1 MSEINLTTFKN
12 TPYNTDSI
20 DMGIFQ
26 NSLKTIDA
34 NYKEAIKTKNAIKT
48 SIASLDMDSSE
59 DEFKQKYADDIINKI
74 DSSVEYGNF
83 GSVLP
88 MITQMAADVASDPRL
103 LGRVQNN
110 MLHKQNDAELDK
122 LAANGK
128 ITEDTADFYKEINP
142 YHYEDKT
149 DDNGNVTGF
158 RRWTPNEIP
167 VDDVDFVKF
176 MEEAKKIVE
185 ADSESGTGKAK
196 WYDNGEIVDQWSPTA
211 QLVKESKYG
220 RTYISKEKLM
230 KAVEAVMEGT
240 PGAAHAID
248 QKFRVTQWV
257 ADKAEKQGDTK
268 SERYM
273 GDKDYSGR
281 KITNVKDFI
290 AKSFNPFY
298 IAAQM
303 HRNEYE
309 EHWNNYK
316 PLENGGDGVTDTSNP
331 EYLPVTTTGETIVT
345 DITQDVD
352 KAASG
357 INNSILELQKLYP
370 HYSKTPQFYNMFFG
384 NNLDF
389 DTIKKELK
397 RHNTDKT
404 KTADVDRVIRNLE
417 NDIYLYN
424 SFAKNSGV
432 DRKKLLYKMALDNK
446 FISQIPRGVNKY
458 VDERNRRVNNLF
470 SMTGNGVIGYE
481 PQTDDQYNEIIQGLH
496 ARGIDNLASHGITE
510 SIINGNKVL
519 NFKSNCDILDDF
531 ISECVNTEST
541 FATGHAYI
549 IAYTKDNNV
558 GIRALANTNNKFMK
572 KIRGSFVALNYRNP
586 GVVFKDGQS
595 NVYHE
600 VGNQLTKNKVTSL
613 ASSIEIMDNPNSMK
627 LYEAYKNG
635 GANDTRFNSLYKKYK
650 DDFENIIN
658 VIGGDQFKFY
668 SFDSDRGAMYPVD
681 NSKDKMSYSNEI
693 KEAFKND
700 RAFVRFAVNPINGNS
715 GIYVT
720 VTENRSKLLDGIFGN
735 SNIQSKS
742 FFIENGAHGKEFKK
756 IDDNTK
762 IQASAWY
769 FKAKHGGYGMSY
781 TFKNGESIKH
791 LGTPNMISTAKNGQK
806 VDENYVKYRK
816 KQDLDLENLLIAI
829 DNVRQTHKNKGT
841 WFIGNTNTIEPQT
854 YKDMVNLVDR
864 TLPVIFAEWGI
875 NPNTYK
881 YSQLYDKYHKQYIRA
896 ISDEN
901 LVFDY

>member
-110 MLHKQNDAELDK
+110 ILHKQNDAELDK

-142 YHYEDKT
+142 YHYEDKI

-158 RRWTPNEIP
+158 KKWTPNETP

-316 PLENGGDGVTDTSNP
+316 PLENGGDDVTDTSNP

-357 INNSILELQKLYP
+357 INNSIRELQKLYP
-370 HYSKTPQFYNMFFG
+370 HYSRTPQFYNMFFG

-397 RHNTDKT
+397 RHNTDET
-404 KTADVDRVIRNLE
+404 KKADVDRVIRNLE

-432 DRKKLLYKMALDNK
+432 DRQKLLYKMALDNK

-458 VDERNRRVNNLF
+458 VDKRNDNVNKLF
-470 SMTGNGVIGYE
+470 KYTNNGVIGYE
-481 PQTDDQYNEIIQGLH
+481 VQNEDQYTEIVQNLR
-496 ARGIDNLASHGITE
+496 ARGIDNLRAHGITE
-510 SIINGNKVL
+510 STVNGNKVL
-519 NFKSNCDILDDF
+519 NFKSNCDVLDDF
-531 ISECVNTEST
+531 ISECVGTEKT
-541 FATGHAYI
+541 FAANAYI
-549 IAYTKDNNV
+549 IGYDKNGNLKNRTNSRGDSDQNYVIDYFKNLNFHNNLLV
-558 GIRALANTNNKFMK
+558 GATDAARTYN
-572 KIRGSFVALNYRNP
+572 S
-586 GVVFKDGQS
+586 
-595 NVYHE
+595 
-600 VGNQLTKNKVTSL
+600 VGNQLKRNKVTSL
-613 ASSIEIMDNPNSMK
+613 ASSIEIMDNPHSMK

-635 GANDTRFNSLYKKYK
+635 GANDTQFNSLYKKYK
-650 DDFENIIN
+650 DDFESIVN

-700 RAFVRFAVNPINGNS
+700 RAFVRFAVNPVNGNS

-742 FFIENGAHGKEFKK
+742 FFIENGAHSKEFKK
-756 IDDNTK
+756 VDDNTK

-769 FKAKHGGYGMSY
+769 FRAKHGGPGMSY

-791 LGTPNMISTAKNGQK
+791 LGTPNMISTAKNGKK

-829 DNVRQTHKNKGT
+829 DNVRRTHKNKGT
-841 WFIGNTNTIEPQT
+841 WFVGNTNTIDPQT
-854 YKDMVNLVDR
+854 YNDMVNLVDR

-881 YSQLYDKYHKQYIRA
+881 YAQLYDKYHKQYIKA

>member
-110 MLHKQNDAELDK
+110 LLHKQNDAELDK

-142 YHYEDKT
+142 YHYEDKI

-158 RRWTPNEIP
+158 KKWTPNETP

-185 ADSESGTGKAK
+185 ADSKSGTGKAK

-345 DITQDVD
+345 DITQDID

-370 HYSKTPQFYNMFFG
+370 HYSRTPQFYNMFFG

-397 RHNTDKT
+397 RHNTDET
-404 KTADVDRVIRNLE
+404 KKADVDRVIRNLE

-432 DRKKLLYKMALDNK
+432 DRQKLLYKMALDNK

-458 VDERNRRVNNLF
+458 VDERNRIVDRLFKYTNN
-470 SMTGNGVIGYE
+470 GIIGYE
-481 PQTDDQYNEIIQGLH
+481 LQNDDQYDQIIQGLH
-496 ARGIDNLASHGITE
+496 TRGIDNLKAHGITE
-510 SIINGNKVL
+510 SIVNGNKVL

-531 ISECVNTEST
+531 ISECVNTET
-541 FATGHAYI
+541 FFSFSEPYI
-549 IAYTKDNNV
+549 IAYNKNGSIKNRSAAGRENNS
-558 GIRALANTNNKFMK
+558 LYNT
-572 KIRGSFVALNYRNP
+572 FVKLNYRNP

-600 VGNQLTKNKVTSL
+600 VGNQLKRNKVTSL
-613 ASSIEIMDNPNSMK
+613 ASSIEIMDNPHSMK

-635 GANDTRFNSLYKKYK
+635 GANDTQFNSLYKKYK

-668 SFDSDRGAMYPVD
+668 SFDSDRGAMYAVD

-700 RAFVRFAVNPINGNS
+700 RAFVRFAVNPVNGNS

-742 FFIENGAHGKEFKK
+742 FFIENGAHSKEFKK
-756 IDDNTK
+756 VDDNTK

-769 FKAKHGGYGMSY
+769 FKAKHGGPGMSY

-791 LGTPNMISTAKNGQK
+791 LGTPNMISTAKNGKK

-829 DNVRQTHKNKGT
+829 DNVRRTHKNKGT
-841 WFIGNTNTIEPQT
+841 WFVGNTNTIDPTT
-854 YKDMVNLVDR
+854 YNDMVNLVDR

-881 YSQLYDKYHKQYIRA
+881 YAQLYDKYHKQYIKA

>member
-248 QKFRVTQWV
+248 QKFRVTQWI

-281 KITNVKDFI
+281 KITNIKDFI

-345 DITQDVD
+345 DITQDID

-370 HYSKTPQFYNMFFG
+370 HYSRTPQFYNMFFG

-397 RHNTDKT
+397 RHNTDET
-404 KTADVDRVIRNLE
+404 KKADVDRVIRNLE

-432 DRKKLLYKMALDNK
+432 DRQKLLYKMALDNK
-446 FISQIPRGVNKY
+446 FISQIPSGVNKY
-458 VDERNRRVNNLF
+458 VDKRNDNVNKLF
-470 SMTGNGVIGYE
+470 KYTNNGVIGYE
-481 PQTDDQYNEIIQGLH
+481 VQDEDQYAKIVQNLR
-496 ARGIDNLASHGITE
+496 ARGIDNLRAHGITE
-510 SIINGNKVL
+510 STVNGNKVL
-519 NFKSNCDILDDF
+519 NFKSNCDVLDDF
-531 ISECVNTEST
+531 ISECIGTEQT
-541 FATGHAYI
+541 FAANAYI
-549 IAYTKDNNV
+549 IGYDKNGNLKNRT
-558 GIRALANTNNKFMK
+558 NT
-572 KIRGSFVALNYRNP
+572 RGDSDLNYVIDYFRNLNFHNNLLV
-586 GVVFKDGQS
+586 GATDAARTYNS
-595 NVYHE
+595 
-600 VGNQLTKNKVTSL
+600 VGNQLKRNKVTSL

-829 DNVRQTHKNKGT
+829 DNVRRTHKNKGT

>member
-248 QKFRVTQWV
+248 QKFRVTQWI

-281 KITNVKDFI
+281 KITNIKDFI

-345 DITQDVD
+345 DITQDID

-370 HYSKTPQFYNMFFG
+370 HYSRTPQFYNMFFG

-397 RHNTDKT
+397 RHNTDET
-404 KTADVDRVIRNLE
+404 KKADVDRVIRNLE

-432 DRKKLLYKMALDNK
+432 DRQKLLYKMALDNK
-446 FISQIPRGVNKY
+446 FISQIPSGVNKY
-458 VDERNRRVNNLF
+458 VDKRNDNVNKLF
-470 SMTGNGVIGYE
+470 KYTNNGVIGYE
-481 PQTDDQYNEIIQGLH
+481 VQDEDQYAKIVQNLR
-496 ARGIDNLASHGITE
+496 ARGIDNLRAHGITE
-510 SIINGNKVL
+510 STVNGNKVL
-519 NFKSNCDILDDF
+519 NFKSNCDVLDDF
-531 ISECVNTEST
+531 ISECIGTEQT
-541 FATGHAYI
+541 FAANAYI
-549 IAYTKDNNV
+549 IGYDKNGNLKNRTNTRGDSDQNYVIDYFRNLNFHNNLLV
-558 GIRALANTNNKFMK
+558 GATDAARTYN
-572 KIRGSFVALNYRNP
+572 S
-586 GVVFKDGQS
+586 
-595 NVYHE
+595 
-600 VGNQLTKNKVTSL
+600 VGNQLKRNKVTSL

-829 DNVRQTHKNKGT
+829 DNVRRTHKNKGT

>member
-110 MLHKQNDAELDK
+110 ILHKQNDAELDK

-142 YHYEDKT
+142 YHYEDKI

-158 RRWTPNEIP
+158 RRWTPNETP

-446 FISQIPRGVNKY
+446 FISQIPQGVNPY
-458 VDERNRRVNNLF
+458 VDKRNDNVNKLF
-470 SMTGNGVIGYE
+470 KYTNNGVIGYE
-481 PQTDDQYNEIIQGLH
+481 VQNEDQYTEIVQNLR
-496 ARGIDNLASHGITE
+496 ARGIDNLRAHGITE
-510 SIINGNKVL
+510 STINGNKVL
-519 NFKSNCDILDDF
+519 NFKSNCDVLDDF
-531 ISECVNTEST
+531 ISECIGTEQT
-541 FATGHAYI
+541 FAANAYI
-549 IAYTKDNNV
+549 IGYDKNGNLKNRTNSRGDSDKNYVIDYFRNLNFHNNLLV
-558 GIRALANTNNKFMK
+558 GATDAARTYN
-572 KIRGSFVALNYRNP
+572 S
-586 GVVFKDGQS
+586 
-595 NVYHE
+595 

-613 ASSIEIMDNPNSMK
+613 ASSIEIMDNPHSMK

-635 GANDTRFNSLYKKYK
+635 GANDTQFNSLYKKYK

-681 NSKDKMSYSNEI
+681 NSANKMSYSNEI

-742 FFIENGAHGKEFKK
+742 FFIENGAHSKEFKK
-756 IDDNTK
+756 VDDNTK

-769 FKAKHGGYGMSY
+769 FRAKHGGPNMSY

-829 DNVRQTHKNKGT
+829 DNVRRTHKNKGT
-841 WFIGNTNTIEPQT
+841 WFIGNTNTIDPTT
-854 YKDMVNLVDR
+854 YNDMVNLVDR

-881 YSQLYDKYHKQYIRA
+881 YAELYGKYHNQYIKA

-901 LVFDY
+901 FVFDY

>member
-1 MSEINLTTFKN
+1 MSEINLATFKN

-158 RRWTPNEIP
+158 KKWTPNETP

-281 KITNVKDFI
+281 KITNIKDFI

-370 HYSKTPQFYNMFFG
+370 HYSRTPQFYNMFFG

-432 DRKKLLYKMALDNK
+432 DRQKLLYKMALDNK
-446 FISQIPRGVNKY
+446 FISQIPQGVNTY
-458 VDERNRRVNNLF
+458 VDKRNDNVNKLF
-470 SMTGNGVIGYE
+470 KYTNNGVIGYE
-481 PQTDDQYNEIIQGLH
+481 VQNEDQYTEIVENLR
-496 ARGIDNLASHGITE
+496 ARGIDNLRAHGITE
-510 SIINGNKVL
+510 STVNGNKVL
-519 NFKSNCDILDDF
+519 NFKSNCDVLDDF
-531 ISECVNTEST
+531 ISECVGTEKT
-541 FATGHAYI
+541 FAANAYI
-549 IAYTKDNNV
+549 IGYDKNGNLKNRTNSRGDSDQNYVIDYFRNLNFHNNLLV
-558 GIRALANTNNKFMK
+558 GATDAARTYN
-572 KIRGSFVALNYRNP
+572 S
-586 GVVFKDGQS
+586 
-595 NVYHE
+595 
-600 VGNQLTKNKVTSL
+600 VGNQLKRNKVTSL
-613 ASSIEIMDNPNSMK
+613 ASSIEIMDNPHSMK

-650 DDFENIIN
+650 DDFESIVN

-742 FFIENGAHGKEFKK
+742 FFIENGAHSKEFKK
-756 IDDNTK
+756 VDDNTK

-769 FKAKHGGYGMSY
+769 FKAKHGGPGMSY

-791 LGTPNMISTAKNGQK
+791 LGTPNMISTAKNGEK

-829 DNVRQTHKNKGT
+829 DNVRRTHKNKGT